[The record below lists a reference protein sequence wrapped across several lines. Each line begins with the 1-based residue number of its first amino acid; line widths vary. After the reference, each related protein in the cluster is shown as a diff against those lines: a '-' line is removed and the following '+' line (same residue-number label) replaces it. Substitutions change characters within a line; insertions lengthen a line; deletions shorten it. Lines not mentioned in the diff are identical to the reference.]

1 MKNTVQNELKSQSD
15 ACLPLLGIGTA
26 WKKPTYL
33 EKKCLREFPKELYLC
48 AKHQVIS
55 AETLSEY

>member
-48 AKHQVIS
+48 AKH
-55 AETLSEY
+55 